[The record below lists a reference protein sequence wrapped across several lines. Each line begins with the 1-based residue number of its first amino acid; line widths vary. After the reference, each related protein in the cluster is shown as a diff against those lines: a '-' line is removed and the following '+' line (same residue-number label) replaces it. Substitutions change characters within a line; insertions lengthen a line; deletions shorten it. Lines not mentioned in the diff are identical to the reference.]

1 MISVMRLMKK
11 TIRDFVAIV
20 AGLLVIPA
28 WAQQLDIKD
37 FQPLSIQQ
45 LEAIEVAR
53 YPARE
58 ARQGAAADADY
69 IYAIVNF
76 IIGKYDKSG
85 GELVQRWQGTRGG
98 PIRHL
103 NSCFAENEKL
113 YCANSNFPEIPMASS
128 IEVFDSAT
136 LDHSQSLSLGVLDE
150 GSLTWFDH
158 LGDGWLAGFAHYDAD
173 GGLSYKDHHFATIN
187 RYDSKWRRLGGWM
200 IPESVIARMQ
210 PHAASGGAIGPD
222 GLLYLTG
229 HDRPEMYVLAA
240 PDMGPKLVH
249 IATIVIDVEG
259 QAFAWDKS
267 EERVV
272 VGISRPNSEVR
283 AFRVPQVQLPAGL
296 KRLTEV
302 NFSL

>member
-1 MISVMRLMKK
+1 MGSAIKATRL
-11 TIRDFVAIV
+11 FLAIY
-20 AGLLVIPA
+20 ASLLLVPA
-28 WAQQLDIKD
+28 WAQQLDIED
-37 FQPLSIQQ
+37 YQPLSIQQ
-45 LEAIEVAR
+45 LKAIEVGR
-53 YPARE
+53 YPAQE
-58 ARQGAAADADY
+58 ARQGAAADADH

-76 IIGKYDKSG
+76 IIGKYDKTS
-85 GELVQRWQGTRGG
+85 GELIQRWQGARGG

-103 NSCFAENEKL
+103 NSCFAENGKL
-113 YCANSNFPEIPMASS
+113 YCANSNFPEVPMASS
-128 IEVFDSAT
+128 IEVFDTET
-136 LDHSQSLSLGVLDE
+136 LKHSQSLSLGVLDE
-150 GSLTWFDH
+150 GSLTWFDR
-158 LGDGWLAGFAHYDAD
+158 LDDGWLAGFAHYDAD
-173 GGLSYKDHHFATIN
+173 GGLSYKDHRFATIN
-187 RYDSKWRRLGGWM
+187 RYDNAWRRLGGWM

-210 PHAASGGAIGPD
+210 PYAASGGAIGPD

-240 PDMGPKLVH
+240 PAMGPKLVH
-249 IATIVIDVEG
+249 IATIAIDAEG

-283 AFRVPQVQLPAGL
+283 AFTVPEVQLPEGL

>member
-1 MISVMRLMKK
+1 MNMK
-11 TIRDFVAIV
+11 IAPY
-20 AGLLVIPA
+20 LLALHVCLLLKA
-28 WAQQLDIKD
+28 AEAQQLEIED
-37 FQPLSIQQ
+37 FQAIPIQQ
-45 LEAIEVAR
+45 LEATEVGR
-53 YPARE
+53 YPAQE
-58 ARQGAAADADY
+58 ARQGAAADADH

-76 IIGKYDKSG
+76 IIGQYDKTS

-103 NSCFAENEKL
+103 NSCFAENKKL
-113 YCANSNFPEIPMASS
+113 YCANSNFPEVPMASS

-136 LDHSQSLSLGVLDE
+136 LSHRQSLSLGVLDE

-158 LGDGWLAGFAHYDAD
+158 LGDGWLAGFAHYDED
-173 GGLSYKDHHFATIN
+173 GGLSYKDHRFATID
-187 RYDSKWRRLGGWM
+187 RYDNAWRRLGGWM

-210 PHAASGGAIGPD
+210 PYAASGGAIGPD

-240 PDMGPKLVH
+240 PAMGPKLVH
-249 IATIVIDVEG
+249 IATISIDVEG

-283 AFRVPQVQLPAGL
+283 AFTVPEVQLPEGL
-296 KRLTEV
+296 KRLTEL

>member
-1 MISVMRLMKK
+1 MKV
-11 TIRDFVAIV
+11 TPYLLAIHV
-20 AGLLVIPA
+20 CLLLRA
-28 WAQQLDIKD
+28 AEAQQLEIED
-37 FQPLSIQQ
+37 FQAIPIQQ
-45 LEAIEVAR
+45 LEAKEVGR
-53 YPARE
+53 YPALE
-58 ARQGAAADADY
+58 ARQGAAADADH

-76 IIGKYDKSG
+76 IIGKYDKTS

-113 YCANSNFPEIPMASS
+113 YCANSNFPEVPMASS

-136 LDHSQSLSLGVLDE
+136 LSHRQSLSLGVLDE

-158 LGDGWLAGFAHYDAD
+158 LGDGWLAGFAHYDED
-173 GGLSYKDHHFATIN
+173 GGLSYKDHRFATID
-187 RYDSKWRRLGGWM
+187 RYDNAWRRLGGWM

-210 PHAASGGAIGPD
+210 PYAASGGAIGPD

-240 PDMGPKLVH
+240 PAMGPKLVH
-249 IATIVIDVEG
+249 IATISIDVEG

-283 AFRVPQVQLPAGL
+283 AFTVPEVQLPEGL
-296 KRLTEV
+296 KRLTEL

>member
-1 MISVMRLMKK
+1 MK
-11 TIRDFVAIV
+11 TTEV
-20 AGLLVIPA
+20 LLVTLASLMTAPV
-28 WAQQLDIKD
+28 WSQQLNIEDH
-37 FQPLSIQQ
+37 QPLQIQQ
-45 LEAIEVAR
+45 LEATEVGR

-58 ARQGAAADADY
+58 ARQGAAADADH

-76 IIGKYDKSG
+76 IIGKYDKHS

-113 YCANSNFPEIPMASS
+113 YCANSNFPEVPMASS
-128 IEVFDSAT
+128 IEVFDTAA
-136 LDHSQSLSLGVLDE
+136 LRHSQSLSLGVLDE

-173 GGLSYKDHHFATIN
+173 GGLSYKDHRFATIN
-187 RYDSKWRRLGGWM
+187 RYDNEWRRLGGWM

-240 PDMGPKLVH
+240 PAMGPKLVH
-249 IATIVIDVEG
+249 IGTIAIDVEG

-267 EERVV
+267 EPRVV

-283 AFRVPQVQLPAGL
+283 AFSVPEVSLPDGL

-302 NFSL
+302 NFGL

>member
-1 MISVMRLMKK
+1 MK
-11 TIRDFVAIV
+11 IAPY
-20 AGLLVIPA
+20 LLALHVCLLLKA
-28 WAQQLDIKD
+28 AEAQQLEIED
-37 FQPLSIQQ
+37 FQAIPIQQ
-45 LEAIEVAR
+45 LEATEVGR
-53 YPARE
+53 YPAQE
-58 ARQGAAADADY
+58 ARQGAAADADH

-76 IIGKYDKSG
+76 IIGQYDKTS

-103 NSCFAENEKL
+103 NSCFAENKKL
-113 YCANSNFPEIPMASS
+113 YCANSNFPEVPMASS

-136 LDHSQSLSLGVLDE
+136 LSHRQSLSLGVLDE

-158 LGDGWLAGFAHYDAD
+158 LGDGWLAGFAHYDED
-173 GGLSYKDHHFATIN
+173 GGLSYKDHRFATID
-187 RYDSKWRRLGGWM
+187 RYDNAWRRLGGWM

-210 PHAASGGAIGPD
+210 PYAASGGAIGPD

-240 PDMGPKLVH
+240 PAMGPKLVH
-249 IATIVIDVEG
+249 IATISIDVEG

-283 AFRVPQVQLPAGL
+283 AFTVPEVQLPEGL
-296 KRLTEV
+296 KRLTEL

>member
-1 MISVMRLMKK
+1 MNMK
-11 TIRDFVAIV
+11 IAPY
-20 AGLLVIPA
+20 LLALHVCLLLKA
-28 WAQQLDIKD
+28 AEAQQLEIED
-37 FQPLSIQQ
+37 FQAIPIQQ
-45 LEAIEVAR
+45 LEATEVGR
-53 YPARE
+53 YPAQE
-58 ARQGAAADADY
+58 ARQGAAADADH

-76 IIGKYDKSG
+76 IIGQYDKTS
-85 GELVQRWQGTRGG
+85 GELVQRWHGTRGG

-103 NSCFAENEKL
+103 NSCFAENKKL
-113 YCANSNFPEIPMASS
+113 YCANSNFPEVPMASS

-136 LDHSQSLSLGVLDE
+136 LSHRQSLSLGVLDE

-158 LGDGWLAGFAHYDAD
+158 LGDGWLAGFAHYDED
-173 GGLSYKDHHFATIN
+173 GGLSYKDHRFATID
-187 RYDSKWRRLGGWM
+187 RYDNAWRRLGGWM

-210 PHAASGGAIGPD
+210 PYAASGGAIGPD

-240 PDMGPKLVH
+240 PAMGPKLVH
-249 IATIVIDVEG
+249 IATISIDVEG

-283 AFRVPQVQLPAGL
+283 AFTVPEVQLPEGL
-296 KRLTEV
+296 KRLTEL